1 MSSRIMAWI
10 DTMLSVEKTDF
21 QARRDAIT
29 ATVAEAAEVLE
40 AGEVKKAEGLRAKA
54 YFASCKLESDA
65 KAHWSIG
72 EVEAAKA
79 RWS

>member
-10 DTMLSVEKTDF
+10 DTMPKVEETDF
-21 QARRDAIT
+21 QARRDDIT
-29 ATVAEAAEVLE
+29 ATVAEAAEVLA
-40 AGEVKKAEGLRAKA
+40 AGEVKKAEGMRANA
-54 YFASCKLESDA
+54 YFASCKLEGDA
-65 KAHWSIG
+65 KAHWSIQ